1 MGGVNDFLFGGSDD
15 PSVSQATTLTD
26 DQKKLLDQLT
36 GLMGGQLGTG
46 VSPYPG
52 TMTSGPS
59 GLETQS
65 WDMISKLMSGAS
77 NGSLGGA
84 SQDAISKVMG
94 GTTNLPSAVNVK
106 DFNVPG
112 PVNVSD
118 MNVPGKTDV
127 SRFTPQG
134 FDVGEFDPGY
144 IQDWYQKSMVA
155 PALQQWE
162 SDIVPQVKEHYI
174 GQNAGS
180 SQAANRAIAGSAED
194 LMTGL
199 NSNLADV
206 MFGEKQAYD
215 TRKYDSG
222 MDLVNKLFEEQ
233 STARGL
239 DVQTGENMADRLQ
252 QAGLTKQG
260 LDFQS
265 GSNYANN
272 LLNSLLQK
280 QWLQYDADT
289 NAANQKY
296 QAGQADLDRMM
307 NVPGIEGQFINNL
320 LGISSAGAGA
330 GATQRGIDQSKL
342 NEEYQ
347 KWSSSQGYNNPW
359 LNLMPT
365 ALGTS
370 AFENIVDP
378 GSQQSGIFQ
387 SLIMPLLSAKM
398 SSGSSWSDL
407 FSWGG

>member
-1 MGGVNDFLFGGSDD
+1 M
-15 PSVSQATTLTD
+15 
-26 DQKKLLDQLT
+26 
-36 GLMGGQLGTG
+36 
-46 VSPYPG
+46 
-52 TMTSGPS
+52 
-59 GLETQS
+59 
-65 WDMISKLMSGAS
+65 DM
-77 NGSLGGA
+77 
-84 SQDAISKVMG
+84 
-94 GTTNLPSAVNVK
+94 
-106 DFNVPG
+106 
-112 PVNVSD
+112 
-118 MNVPGKTDV
+118 
-127 SRFTPQG
+127 
-134 FDVGEFDPGY
+134 
-144 IQDWYQKSMVA
+144 
-155 PALQQWE
+155 
-162 SDIVPQVKEHYI
+162 
-174 GQNAGS
+174 
-180 SQAANRAIAGSAED
+180 
-194 LMTGL
+194 
-199 NSNLADV
+199 
-206 MFGEKQAYD
+206 
-215 TRKYDSG
+215 
-222 MDLVNKLFEEQ
+222 VNKLFEEQ

-280 QWLQYDADT
+280 QGLQYDADT

-378 GSQQSGIFQ
+378 GSQQSGMFQ
-387 SLIMPLLSAKM
+387 SVLAPVMGSYLGTESGAKGFGNV
-398 SSGSSWSDL
+398 SGGIWDWLTGL
-407 FSWGG
+407 FGG